1 MISEAVLP
9 KGLDQAAFARAV
21 AEYRA
26 IVGDE
31 HVIVEL
37 ERLAPYTKIMI
48 PEDEG
53 LHQPSGVIA
62 PDGVE
67 QIRQILAVST
77 KYKIP
82 LWTVSTGR
90 NFGYGSASPA
100 TPGQMVLDLRRM
112 NRIISVDP
120 DLCTVL
126 VEPGVTYRQ
135 LQDYLEANNYDMW
148 LNFPSPGPI
157 VGPVGNTLDH
167 GMGWNR
173 YAENMSHFCG
183 MEVMLADG
191 SLIQTGMGGIKGGNT
206 WQCYRWGFGPWTDG
220 LFTQSNLG
228 VVTKMGFWL
237 MPKPAASRPI
247 GVGFNTPEAAAKG
260 MDVLR
265 RLRMQSVIETMV
277 LGETT
282 YDIAVGV
289 KRSDIYQGEGAIPP
303 DVLDKFRR
311 KLGVPHFAA
320 ALTLYGTTEQIDVN
334 ENILRKSFEGI
345 GDVVTLDPNG
355 KLPHIYRNQTGMLN
369 LDEFG
374 IYNFRGGGGSAWFAV
389 VIPFSGA
396 EYIKSINLCR
406 PIFEEF
412 GFDYMGGVNFGPL
425 ARHAEHVMDLLF
437 DRANPEEMRR
447 AYACFDKLLSVN
459 IAAGYAPY
467 RVNTAFMNKTAEAYG
482 PAQRDLNRRL
492 KNALDPHGILAPGK
506 SGIFN

>member
-1 MISEAVLP
+1 MISEAILP
-9 KGLDQAAFARAV
+9 KGLDHASFTRAV

-26 IVGDE
+26 IVGEE
-31 HVIVEL
+31 HVIVDL
-37 ERLAPYTKIMI
+37 ERLVPYTKIMI

-53 LHQPSGVIA
+53 LHQASGAIA

-90 NFGYGSASPA
+90 NFGYGSAGPA
-100 TPGQMVLDLRRM
+100 TPGQMILDLRRM

-120 DLCTVL
+120 ELCTIL

-135 LQDYLEANNYDMW
+135 LQDYLDANDYDMW

-157 VGPVGNTLDH
+157 VGPVGNTLDR
-167 GMGWNR
+167 GVGYNR
-173 YAENMSHFCG
+173 YGENMSHFCG

-191 SLIQTGMGGIKGGNT
+191 SLIQTGMGGVPGSKA

-228 VVTKMGFWL
+228 IVTKMGFWL
-237 MPKPAASRPI
+237 MPKPPAFRPI
-247 GVGFNTPEAAAKG
+247 GIGLPTPQAAGKALDI
-260 MDVLR
+260 MR
-265 RLRMQSVIETMV
+265 RLRMNMVIENMV

-282 YDIAVGV
+282 YPIAMKV
-289 KRSDIYQGEGAIPP
+289 KRSDIYQGEGAIPLH
-303 DVLDKFRR
+303 VLEEVRK
-311 KLGVPHFAA
+311 KLGVPRFSA
-320 ALTLYGTTEQIDVN
+320 ALTLYGTPEQLDVN
-334 ENILRKSFEGI
+334 EKIIRDAFAGLGEVNVF
-345 GDVVTLDPNG
+345 DPKG
-355 KLPHIYRNQTGMLN
+355 ALEHVFRNQIGLPN

-374 IYNFRGGGGSAWFAV
+374 VYNFRGGGGSAWFALV
-389 VIPFSGA
+389 LPLSGA
-396 EYIKSINLCR
+396 EFVKSMDICR

-412 GFDYMGGVNFGPL
+412 GFDYMGGLMVGPL

-437 DRANPEEMRR
+437 DRSDPEEMKR

-459 IAAGYAPY
+459 VAAGYAPY